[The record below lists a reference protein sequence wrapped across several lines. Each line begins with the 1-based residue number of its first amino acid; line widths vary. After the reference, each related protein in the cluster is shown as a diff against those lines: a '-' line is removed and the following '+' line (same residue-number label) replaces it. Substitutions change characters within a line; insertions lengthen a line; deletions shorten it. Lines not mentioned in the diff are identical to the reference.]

1 MNLFDLSGKSAI
13 VTGTSGKLGPVWV
26 ETLLNANAR
35 VHPLD
40 LPEYD
45 VGKIEDVQKFDTYL
59 MFKNG
64 CVVSASCGPFRR
76 EPKSIPN
83 IIINNAGIDNPPG
96 SDASFFG
103 NCEEILHVNL
113 QGAVNMCEVF
123 IPDMIKNG
131 GGVIVNIGSIQGN
144 IGADWRNYPD
154 KFEKPVGYNLSKAG
168 LIQLSRSITVQYGR
182 YNIRA
187 VTIAFGPYDMGLDDT
202 FKDKFLK
209 NVPLGRCIS
218 KESLQTTLLY
228 AICCPELAGQQVLVD
243 AGYTAW

>member
-1 MNLFDLSGKSAI
+1 MNLFDLSGKMAI
-13 VTGTSGKLGPVWV
+13 VTGTSGKLGPVWATTLV
-26 ETLLNANAR
+26 ENGCR
-35 VHPLD
+35 VYSYD
-40 LPEYD
+40 LPHWD
-45 VGKIEDVQKFDTYL
+45 VTD
-59 MFKNG
+59 KNQIADWAALFPE
-64 CVVSASCGPFRR
+64 V
-76 EPKSIPN
+76 IPN

-103 NCEEILHVNL
+103 NCEEILRVNL

-144 IGADWRNYPD
+144 IGADWRNYP
-154 KFEKPVGYNLSKAG
+154 KGFEKPVGYNLSKAG

-187 VTIAFGPYDMGLDDT
+187 VTIAFGPFYMGLDKK

-243 AGYTAW
+243 GGYTAW